1 MSKLGSEPLA
11 FNPTGAEQNIVPE
24 YWVLM
29 KMQVDRDVFFQG
41 PNMVILAGW
50 GARAKQLD
58 IPFSF
63 GRWRRSTEI
72 ISINNLKDK
81 YIVKTESGSEYILN
95 KLSEKVHPLAE
106 GAYKAIIDHGGEQ
119 VEMLNYFMQPED
131 GAL

>member
-11 FNPTGAEQNIVPE
+11 FNPTAPEQNIVPE

-50 GARAKQLD
+50 GAKQLD
-58 IPFSF
+58 IPFSD

-72 ISINNLKDK
+72 ISITNSKDK

-119 VEMLNYFMQPED
+119 VQMLNYFMQPED

>member
-11 FNPTGAEQNIVPE
+11 FNPTAPEQNIVPE

-29 KMQVDRDVFFQG
+29 KMHPVFFEG
-41 PNMVILAGW
+41 PKMVILAGW
-50 GARAKQLD
+50 GAKQLD
-58 IPFSF
+58 IPFSD

-106 GAYKAIIDHGGEQ
+106 GPYKAIIDHGGEQ